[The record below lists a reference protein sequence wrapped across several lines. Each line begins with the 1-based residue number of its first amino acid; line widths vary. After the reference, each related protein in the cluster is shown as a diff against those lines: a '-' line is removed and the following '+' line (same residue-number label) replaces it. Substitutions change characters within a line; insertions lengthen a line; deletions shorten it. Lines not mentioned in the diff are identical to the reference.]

1 MAEPIKLEQLAS
13 SEGETFRQLYAIYA
27 ASIAAREQKRESWI
41 AAMVDAADY
50 RVWVAKAG
58 GLVRGFSILF
68 VPAAG
73 GFALLEYMA
82 VAPDQRNHGLGA
94 ELFRQAMKAAVTPE
108 GRPLPVLLEV
118 DSDREPCSDR
128 ALRTRRERF
137 YRRLGCLRLAGLRY
151 VMPLAGEGAPPEM
164 DLLIYAAEPLGSLAR
179 DGVARSEVKRWLET
193 IYRDV
198 YHCSPD
204 DPRLAQMVSGLPDPV
219 LLD

>member
-1 MAEPIKLEQLAS
+1 MGEPVKLEQLAS

-27 ASIAAREQKRESWI
+27 ASIAAREQKREGWI
-41 AAMVDAADY
+41 AAMVDAPEY
-50 RVWVAKAG
+50 RVLVAKAG

-82 VAPDQRNHGLGA
+82 VAPDRRNHGLGA
-94 ELFRQAMKAAVTPE
+94 ELFRRTVERAVSPE
-108 GRPLPVLLEV
+108 ERPLPVLLEV
-118 DSDREPCSDR
+118 DSDREDASDR
-128 ALRTRRERF
+128 ALRTRREGF
-137 YRRLGCLRLAGLRY
+137 YRRLGCLRIAGLRY

-164 DLLIYAAEPLGSLAR
+164 DLLVYTAEPLGRL
-179 DGVARSEVKRWLET
+179 ARSEVTRGEVKQWLET

-204 DPRLAQMVSGLPDPV
+204 DPRLAQMVAGLPDPV

>member
-1 MAEPIKLEQLAS
+1 MAGPVKLEQLES

-41 AAMVDAADY
+41 AAMIDAPEY
-50 RVWVAKAG
+50 RVWVAKTG

-68 VPAAG
+68 VPPAG

-82 VAPDQRNHGLGA
+82 VASDQRNHGLGA
-94 ELFRQAMKAAVTPE
+94 ELFRRTMEQAVPPGE
-108 GRPLPVLLEV
+108 RPLPVLLEV
-118 DSDREPCSDR
+118 DSDREASSDR

-137 YRRLGCLRLAGLRY
+137 YRRLGCLRIAGLRY
-151 VMPLAGEGAPPEM
+151 LMPLAGDGSPPEM
-164 DLLIYAAEPLGSLAR
+164 DLLVYTAEPLGRL
-179 DGVARSEVKRWLET
+179 ARSEVGRWLES

-198 YHCSPD
+198 YHCSPA
-204 DPRLAQMVSGLPDPV
+204 DPRLAQMVAGLPDPV

>member
-1 MAEPIKLEQLAS
+1 MAEPVKLEQLES

-41 AAMVDAADY
+41 AAMIDAPEY

-68 VPAAG
+68 VPTAG

-94 ELFRQAMKAAVTPE
+94 ELFRRSMAQDVPHGE
-108 GRPLPVLLEV
+108 RPLPVLLEV
-118 DSDREPCSDR
+118 DSDREASSDR

-137 YRRLGCLRLAGLRY
+137 YRRLGCLRIAGLRY
-151 VMPLAGEGAPPEM
+151 LMPLAGAGSPPEM
-164 DLLIYAAEPLGSLAR
+164 DLLVYAAEPLGRL
-179 DGVARSEVKRWLET
+179 ARSELRRWLET

-198 YHCSPD
+198 YQCPSD
-204 DPRLAQMVSGLPDPV
+204 DPRLAQMVAGLPDPV

>member
-1 MAEPIKLEQLAS
+1 MAETVKLEQLAS

-41 AAMVDAADY
+41 AAMIDAPEY

-94 ELFRQAMKAAVTPE
+94 ELFRQTMKAALTPE
-108 GRPLPVLLEV
+108 ARPLPVLLEV
-118 DSDREPCSDR
+118 DSDREAASDR

-137 YRRLGCLRLAGLRY
+137 YRRLGCLRIAGLRY
-151 VMPLAGEGAPPEM
+151 IMPLAGEGSPPEM
-164 DLLIYAAEPLGSLAR
+164 DLLVYSADQRGGLG
-179 DGVARSEVKRWLET
+179 RSELRRWLET

-198 YHCSPD
+198 YRCSPD
-204 DPRLAQMVSGLPDPV
+204 DPRLAQMVVDLPDPV
-219 LLD
+219 LLE